1 MKTDPLKIPLF
12 QRTSICMA
20 TDGISWNCFRHCHHA
35 KKNRFQMKTSEKR
48 KQTDCYNPPFP
59 SQLCPSAAPPA
70 EPLAQWAAC
79 HALDGKLGPQ
89 CAHNI
94 HHVGRIWDFLTCG
107 HMKKS
112 NCQFLIAETQKM
124 LLILIVDLRAVYT
137 APRIRRRAPWARSHN
152 YPWAMPRMLAT
163 PIDIHS
169 YTGFHQ
175 WTNPNIDGL

>member
-35 KKNRFQMKTSEKR
+35 KKKQISNENIGKR

-112 NCQFLIAETQKM
+112 NCQFLIAETQKNAAYSYCRSPRR
-124 LLILIVDLRAVYT
+124 LHRTPDP
-137 APRIRRRAPWARSHN
+137 APGALGAQPQLSLGDAKDVGN
-152 YPWAMPRMLAT
+152 
-163 PIDIHS
+163 S
-169 YTGFHQ
+169 YWYSFIY
-175 WTNPNIDGL
+175 WFSSMDKP